1 MVPSGTHDESSKVSL
16 LTTTDQHP
24 WGRVDETGTVYVR
37 EASGERAV
45 GQYPDATP
53 EEALAYF
60 ERKYVELN
68 GQVTL
73 LEQRAKGGAPAAD
86 VAKSVANLATA
97 VASANAVGNLAAL
110 AERLSVLDGA
120 VTELTAQ
127 QGVETKAAAAAAVAE
142 RAAIVD
148 EAERLAAEDPAKTQ
162 WKQTSAA
169 LDALFAKWQAHQHDA
184 PRIPKGEANDLW
196 KRFRA
201 ARTTIEQN
209 RKAFFAELDSAHKDV
224 RTRKQNLIEQAE
236 ALSSRGADGVST
248 YRNLLEEWKKAGRS
262 GKKQDD
268 AMWAKFKAAGDVLY
282 SAKSEVDAL
291 DNQEYDANL
300 VLKLELV
307 SEAEAL
313 LPVTD
318 RTKARDT
325 LTTIQRKWDAIGK
338 VPRDQVKPLEDRLRK
353 VEAVVRKLDEDHWK
367 RNNPET
373 KARTDGL
380 TSQLNEAIAKLEA
393 ELESAKAGQ
402 DAAAIT
408 EATEALEARKA
419 WLKAIGQ

>member
-1 MVPSGTHDESSKVSL
+1 M
-16 LTTTDQHP
+16 TTTDQQP

-37 EASGERAV
+37 EATGERAV

-86 VAKSVANLATA
+86 IAKSVKHLTEA
-97 VASANAVGNLAAL
+97 VANANAVGNLAAL
-110 AERLSVLDGA
+110 ATRLGALGGA
-120 VTELTAQ
+120 VTELTEQ
-127 QGVETKAAAAAAVAE
+127 QGAEAKAAATAAVAE
-142 RAAIVD
+142 RAAIVA
-148 EAERLAAEDPAKTQ
+148 EAEALAAEDPAKTQ

-169 LDALFAKWQAHQHDA
+169 LEALFAKWQAHQHDA

-224 RTRKQNLIEQAE
+224 RNRKQHLIEQAE
-236 ALSSRGADGVST
+236 ALAPKGADGIPG
-248 YRNLLEEWKKAGRS
+248 YRNLLDEWKLAGRS

-282 SAKSEVDAL
+282 SVKSEIDAH
-291 DNQEYDANL
+291 DDEEFAGNL
-300 VLKLELV
+300 TLKVELLT
-307 SEAEAL
+307 EAEL
-313 LPVTD
+313 LLAETD
-318 RTKARDT
+318 RTKARSA
-325 LTTIQRKWDAIGK
+325 LSSIQRRWDAIGK
-338 VPRDQVKPLEDRLRK
+338 VPRDSVKSIEDRMRK
-353 VEAVVRKLDEDHWK
+353 VEAAVRKLDDDHWK

-373 KARTDGL
+373 KARAEGL
-380 TSQLNEAIAKLEA
+380 AGQLNDAIVKLEA
-393 ELESAKAGQ
+393 ELAAAQAGG

-408 EATEALEARKA
+408 EATEALETRKA

>member
-1 MVPSGTHDESSKVSL
+1 M
-16 LTTTDQHP
+16 TTTDQQP

-37 EASGERAV
+37 EADGERAV

-86 VAKSVANLATA
+86 IAKSVANLTVA
-97 VASANAVGNLAAL
+97 VANANAVGNLAAL
-110 AERLSVLDGA
+110 AERLAALGGA
-120 VTELTAQ
+120 VSELTEQ
-127 QGVETKAAAAAAVAE
+127 QSIETKAASAAAVAE
-142 RAAIVD
+142 RAEIVTD
-148 EAERLAAEDPAKTQ
+148 AERLAAEDPAKTQ

-224 RTRKQNLIEQAE
+224 RTKKQQLIEQAE
-236 ALSSRGADGVST
+236 ALAPQGADGVSA
-248 YRNLLEEWKKAGRS
+248 YRNLLDEWKKAGRS

-282 SAKSEVDAL
+282 AVKSEVEAQ
-291 DNQEYDANL
+291 DNEEFSANL
-300 VLKLELV
+300 VLKLELLT
-307 SEAEAL
+307 EAETL
-313 LPVTD
+313 LTTTD
-318 RTKARDT
+318 RTAARNT

-338 VPRDQVKPLEDRLRK
+338 VPRDQVKPIEDRLRK
-353 VEAVVRKLDEDHWK
+353 VEAVVRKLDDDHWK

-373 KARTDGL
+373 KARTEGL
-380 TSQLNEAIAKLEA
+380 AGQLNDAIAKLEA
-393 ELESAKAGQ
+393 ELATAQAGQ
-402 DAAAIT
+402 DARAIKD
-408 EATEALEARKA
+408 ATEALEARKA

>member
-1 MVPSGTHDESSKVSL
+1 M
-16 LTTTDQHP
+16 TTTDQQP
-24 WGRVDETGTVYVR
+24 WGRVDESGTVYVR
-37 EASGERAV
+37 EATGERAV

-86 VAKSVANLATA
+86 IAKSVAHLTEA
-97 VASANAVGNLAAL
+97 VATANAVGNLAAL
-110 AERLSVLDGA
+110 AARLGALGGA
-120 VTELTAQ
+120 VTELTEQ
-127 QGVETKAAAAAAVAE
+127 QGAEAKAAAAAAVAE
-142 RAAIVD
+142 RAAIVA
-148 EAERLAAEDPAKTQ
+148 EAETLAAEDPAKTQ

-169 LDALFAKWQAHQHDA
+169 LEALFAKWQAHQHDA

-224 RTRKQNLIEQAE
+224 RNRKQQLIEQAE
-236 ALSSRGADGVST
+236 ALAPKGADGIPV
-248 YRNLLEEWKKAGRS
+248 YRTLLDDWKSAGRS

-282 SAKSEVDAL
+282 SVKSEIDAQ
-291 DNQEYDANL
+291 DNEEFAGNL
-300 VLKLELV
+300 AQKLELLT
-307 SEAEAL
+307 EAEL
-313 LPVTD
+313 LLTEMD
-318 RTKARDT
+318 RTKARSA
-325 LTTIQRKWDAIGK
+325 LSSIQRRWDALGK
-338 VPRDQVKPLEDRLRK
+338 VPRDSVKVVEDRMRK
-353 VEAVVRKLDEDHWK
+353 VEAAVRKLDDDHWK

-373 KARTDGL
+373 KARAEGL
-380 TSQLNEAIAKLEA
+380 AGQLHDAIAKLEA
-393 ELESAKAGQ
+393 ELDEARAGKN
-402 DAAAIT
+402 AAAIAA
-408 EATEALEARKA
+408 ATEALETRKA

>member
-1 MVPSGTHDESSKVSL
+1 MRL
-16 LTTTDQHP
+16 LTTTDQQP

-37 EASGERAV
+37 EADGERAV

-86 VAKSVANLATA
+86 IAKSVANLTVA
-97 VASANAVGNLAAL
+97 VANANAVGNLAAL
-110 AERLSVLDGA
+110 AERLGALGGA
-120 VTELTAQ
+120 VSELTEQ
-127 QGVETKAAAAAAVAE
+127 QSIETKAASAAAVAE
-142 RAAIVD
+142 RAEIVT

-224 RTRKQNLIEQAE
+224 RTKKQNLIEQAE
-236 ALSSRGADGVST
+236 ALAPQGADGVST
-248 YRNLLEEWKKAGRS
+248 YRNLLDEWKKAGRS

-282 SAKSEVDAL
+282 AVKSEVEAQ
-291 DNQEYDANL
+291 DNEEFSANL
-300 VLKLELV
+300 MLKLELLT
-307 SEAEAL
+307 EAETL
-313 LPVTD
+313 LTTSD
-318 RTKARDT
+318 RNAGRDT
-325 LTTIQRKWDAIGK
+325 LTVIQRKWDDIGK
-338 VPRDQVKPLEDRLRK
+338 VPRDQVKPIEDRLRK
-353 VEAVVRKLDEDHWK
+353 VEAVVRKLDDDHWK

-373 KARTDGL
+373 KARTEGL
-380 TSQLNEAIAKLEA
+380 AGQLNDAIAKLEA
-393 ELESAKAGQ
+393 ELVAAQKGQ
-402 DAAAIT
+402 NARAIKD
-408 EATEALEARKA
+408 ATEALEARKA

>member
-1 MVPSGTHDESSKVSL
+1 M
-16 LTTTDQHP
+16 TTTDQQP
-24 WGRVDETGTVYVR
+24 WGRVDESGTVYVR
-37 EASGERAV
+37 EGDGERAV

-86 VAKSVANLATA
+86 IAKSVANLTAA
-97 VASANAVGNLAAL
+97 VANANAVGNLAAL
-110 AERLSVLDGA
+110 AERLGALGGA
-120 VTELTAQ
+120 VNELNEQ
-127 QGVETKAAAAAAVAE
+127 QSQEAKAAADTALAE
-142 RAAIVD
+142 RVAIVE

-169 LDALFAKWQAHQHDA
+169 LDGLFAKWQAHQHDA
-184 PRIPKGEANDLW
+184 PRIPKAEANDLW

-209 RKAFFAELDSAHKDV
+209 RKAFFAELDSAHKGV
-224 RTRKQNLIEQAE
+224 RNRKQQLIEQAE
-236 ALSSRGADGVST
+236 ALAPKGPEGVPA
-248 YRNLLEEWKKAGRS
+248 YRALLEEWKKAGRS

-282 SAKSEVDAL
+282 AAKSEVDA
-291 DNQEYDANL
+291 QENEEFAENL
-300 VLKLELV
+300 TQKLELLT
-307 SEAEAL
+307 EAEQL
-313 LPVTD
+313 LTETD
-318 RTKARDT
+318 RTKARNA
-325 LTTIQRKWDAIGK
+325 LSSIQRRWDAIGK
-338 VPRDQVKPLEDRLRK
+338 VPRDQVKVIEDRLRK
-353 VEAVVRKLDEDHWK
+353 VEAAVRKLDDDHWK

-373 KARTDGL
+373 KARAEGL
-380 TSQLNEAIAKLEA
+380 AGQLNDAIQKLEA
-393 ELESAKAGQ
+393 ELAEAKAGT
-402 DAAAIT
+402 DAAKIAQ
-408 EATEALEARKA
+408 ATEALEARKA

>member
-1 MVPSGTHDESSKVSL
+1 M
-16 LTTTDQHP
+16 
-24 WGRVDETGTVYVR
+24 R
-37 EASGERAV
+37 EANGERAV

-86 VAKSVANLATA
+86 IAKSVANLTVA
-97 VASANAVGNLAAL
+97 VANANAVGNLAAL
-110 AERLSVLDGA
+110 AERLGALGGA
-120 VTELTAQ
+120 VSELTEQ
-127 QGVETKAAAAAAVAE
+127 QSIETKAASAAAVAE
-142 RAAIVD
+142 RAEIVV

-224 RTRKQNLIEQAE
+224 RTKKQHLIEQAE
-236 ALSSRGADGVST
+236 ALAPQGADGVSA
-248 YRNLLEEWKKAGRS
+248 YRNLLDEWKQAGRS

-282 SAKSEVDAL
+282 SVKSEVEAQ
-291 DNQEYDANL
+291 DNEEFSANL
-300 VLKLELV
+300 VLKLELLT
-307 SEAEAL
+307 EAETL
-313 LPVTD
+313 LTTTD
-318 RTKARDT
+318 RNAARDT
-325 LTTIQRKWDAIGK
+325 LTVVQRKWDVIGK
-338 VPRDQVKPLEDRLRK
+338 VPRDQVKPIEDRLRK
-353 VEAVVRKLDEDHWK
+353 VEAVVRKLDDDHWK

-373 KARTDGL
+373 KARTEGFAG
-380 TSQLNEAIAKLEA
+380 QLNDAIAKLEA
-393 ELESAKAGQ
+393 ELATAQKGQ
-402 DAAAIT
+402 NARAIKD
-408 EATEALEARKA
+408 ATEALEARKA
-419 WLKAIGQ
+419 WLKAMGQ

>member
-1 MVPSGTHDESSKVSL
+1 
-16 LTTTDQHP
+16 
-24 WGRVDETGTVYVR
+24 VR
-37 EASGERAV
+37 EATGERAV

-86 VAKSVANLATA
+86 IAKSVAHLTEA
-97 VASANAVGNLAAL
+97 VATANAVGNLAAL
-110 AERLSVLDGA
+110 AARLGALGGA
-120 VTELTAQ
+120 VTELTEQ
-127 QGVETKAAAAAAVAE
+127 QGAEAKAAAAAAVAE
-142 RAAIVD
+142 RAAIVA
-148 EAERLAAEDPAKTQ
+148 EAETLAAEDPAKTQ
-162 WKQTSAA
+162 WKQTSAE
-169 LDALFAKWQAHQHDA
+169 ALFAKWQAHQHDA

-224 RTRKQNLIEQAE
+224 RNRKQQLIEQAE
-236 ALSSRGADGVST
+236 ALAPKGADGIPV
-248 YRNLLEEWKKAGRS
+248 YRTLLDDWKSAGRS

-282 SAKSEVDAL
+282 SVKSEIDAQ
-291 DNQEYDANL
+291 DNEEFAGNL
-300 VLKLELV
+300 AQKLELLT
-307 SEAEAL
+307 EAEL
-313 LPVTD
+313 LLTEMD
-318 RTKARDT
+318 RTKARSG
-325 LTTIQRKWDAIGK
+325 LSSIQRRWDALGK
-338 VPRDQVKPLEDRLRK
+338 VPRDSVKVVEDRMRK
-353 VEAVVRKLDEDHWK
+353 VEAAVRKLDDDHWK

-373 KARTDGL
+373 KARAEGL
-380 TSQLNEAIAKLEA
+380 AGQLHDAIAKLEA
-393 ELESAKAGQ
+393 ELDEAREGKN
-402 DAAAIT
+402 AAAIAA
-408 EATEALEARKA
+408 ATEALETRKA

>member
-1 MVPSGTHDESSKVSL
+1 M
-16 LTTTDQHP
+16 TTTDQQP

-37 EASGERAV
+37 EADGERAV

-86 VAKSVANLATA
+86 VAKSVANLTVA
-97 VASANAVGNLAAL
+97 VANANAVGNLAAL
-110 AERLSVLDGA
+110 AERLGALGGA
-120 VTELTAQ
+120 VSELTALQ
-127 QGVETKAAAAAAVAE
+127 SIETKAASAAAVAE
-142 RAAIVD
+142 RAEIVI
-148 EAERLAAEDPAKTQ
+148 EAEHLAAEDPAKTQ

-169 LDALFAKWQAHQHDA
+169 LDALFARWQAHQHDA

-224 RTRKQNLIEQAE
+224 RTKKQHLIEQAE
-236 ALSSRGADGVST
+236 ALAPQGADGVSA
-248 YRNLLEEWKKAGRS
+248 YRNLLDDWKQAGRS

-282 SAKSEVDAL
+282 SVKSEVEVQ
-291 DNQEYDANL
+291 DNEEFSANL
-300 VLKLELV
+300 MLKLELLT
-307 SEAEAL
+307 EAETL
-313 LPVTD
+313 LTATD
-318 RTKARDT
+318 RNVARDT
-325 LTTIQRKWDAIGK
+325 LTVIQRKWDVIGK
-338 VPRDQVKPLEDRLRK
+338 VPRDQVKPIEDRLRK
-353 VEAVVRKLDEDHWK
+353 VEAVVRMLDDDHWK

-373 KARTDGL
+373 KARTEGFAG
-380 TSQLNEAIAKLEA
+380 QLNDAIAKLEDKLA
-393 ELESAKAGQ
+393 TAQKSQNAP
-402 DAAAIT
+402 AIKD
-408 EATEALEARKA
+408 ATEALEARKA
-419 WLKAIGQ
+419 WLKAMGQ

>member
-1 MVPSGTHDESSKVSL
+1 M
-16 LTTTDQHP
+16 TTTDQQP

-37 EASGERAV
+37 EADGERAV

-53 EEALAYF
+53 KEALAYF

-86 VAKSVANLATA
+86 IAKSVANLTVA
-97 VASANAVGNLAAL
+97 VANANAVGNLAAL
-110 AERLSVLDGA
+110 AERLGALGGA
-120 VTELTAQ
+120 VSELTEQ
-127 QGVETKAAAAAAVAE
+127 QSIETKAASAAAVAE
-142 RAAIVD
+142 RAEIVT

-224 RTRKQNLIEQAE
+224 RAKKQHLIEQAE
-236 ALSSRGADGVST
+236 ALAPQGADGVGT
-248 YRNLLEEWKKAGRS
+248 YRNLLDEWKKAGRS

-282 SAKSEVDAL
+282 SVKSEVEAQ
-291 DNQEYDANL
+291 DNEEFSANL
-300 VLKLELV
+300 VLKLELLTQ
-307 SEAEAL
+307 AETL
-313 LPVTD
+313 LTTTD
-318 RTKARDT
+318 RNAARDT
-325 LTTIQRKWDAIGK
+325 LTTIQRKWDEIGK
-338 VPRDQVKPLEDRLRK
+338 VPRDQVKPIEDRLRK
-353 VEAVVRKLDEDHWK
+353 VEAVVRKLDDDHWK

-373 KARTDGL
+373 KARTEGL
-380 TSQLNEAIAKLEA
+380 AGQLNDAIAKLEA
-393 ELESAKAGQ
+393 ELATAQKGQ
-402 DAAAIT
+402 NARAIKD
-408 EATEALEARKA
+408 ATEALEARKS
-419 WLKAIGQ
+419 WLKAIGE

>member
-1 MVPSGTHDESSKVSL
+1 M
-16 LTTTDQHP
+16 
-24 WGRVDETGTVYVR
+24 R
-37 EASGERAV
+37 EATGERAV

-86 VAKSVANLATA
+86 IAKSVAHLTEA
-97 VASANAVGNLAAL
+97 VAGANAVGNLAAL
-110 AERLSVLDGA
+110 AARLGALGGA
-120 VTELTAQ
+120 VTELTEQ
-127 QGVETKAAAAAAVAE
+127 QGAEAKAAAAAAVAE
-142 RAAIVD
+142 RAAIVA
-148 EAERLAAEDPAKTQ
+148 EAEALAAEDPAKTQ
-162 WKQTSAA
+162 LKQTSAA
-169 LDALFAKWQAHQHDA
+169 LEALFAKWQAHQHDA

-224 RTRKQNLIEQAE
+224 RNRKQQLIEQAE
-236 ALSSRGADGVST
+236 ALAPKGADGIPV
-248 YRNLLEEWKKAGRS
+248 YRTLLDDWKSAGRS

-282 SAKSEVDAL
+282 SVKSEIDAQ
-291 DNQEYDANL
+291 DNEEFAGNL
-300 VLKLELV
+300 AQKLELLT
-307 SEAEAL
+307 EAEL
-313 LPVTD
+313 LLTETD
-318 RTKARDT
+318 RTSART
-325 LTTIQRKWDAIGK
+325 ALSSIQRRWDALGK
-338 VPRDQVKPLEDRLRK
+338 VPRDSVKVVEDRMRK
-353 VEAVVRKLDEDHWK
+353 VEAAVRKLDDDHWK

-373 KARTDGL
+373 KARAEGL
-380 TSQLNEAIAKLEA
+380 AGQLHDAIAKLES
-393 ELESAKAGQ
+393 ELDEAKAGK
-402 DAAAIT
+402 DAAAIAA
-408 EATEALEARKA
+408 ATEALETRKA

>member
-1 MVPSGTHDESSKVSL
+1 M
-16 LTTTDQHP
+16 TTTDQQP

-37 EASGERAV
+37 EADGERAV

-86 VAKSVANLATA
+86 IAKSVANLTVA
-97 VASANAVGNLAAL
+97 VANANAVGNLAAL
-110 AERLSVLDGA
+110 AERLGALGGA
-120 VTELTAQ
+120 VTELTEQ
-127 QGVETKAAAAAAVAE
+127 QSIETKAASAAAVAE
-142 RAAIVD
+142 RAEIVT

-224 RTRKQNLIEQAE
+224 RTKKQHLIEQAE
-236 ALSSRGADGVST
+236 ALAPQGADGVST
-248 YRNLLEEWKKAGRS
+248 YRNLLDEWKKAGRS

-282 SAKSEVDAL
+282 AVKSEVEAQ
-291 DNQEYDANL
+291 DNEEFSANL
-300 VLKLELV
+300 VLKLELLT
-307 SEAEAL
+307 EAETL
-313 LPVTD
+313 LTTSD
-318 RTKARDT
+318 RNAGRDT
-325 LTTIQRKWDAIGK
+325 LTVIQRKWDEIGK
-338 VPRDQVKPLEDRLRK
+338 VPRDQVKPIEDRLRK
-353 VEAVVRKLDEDHWK
+353 VEAVVRKLDDDHWK

-373 KARTDGL
+373 KARTEGL
-380 TSQLNEAIAKLEA
+380 AGQLNDAIAKLEA
-393 ELESAKAGQ
+393 ELVAAQKGQ
-402 DAAAIT
+402 NARAIKD
-408 EATEALEARKA
+408 ATEALEARKA

>member
-1 MVPSGTHDESSKVSL
+1 MRL
-16 LTTTDQHP
+16 LTTTDQQP

-37 EASGERAV
+37 EADGERAV

-86 VAKSVANLATA
+86 IAKSVANLTVA
-97 VASANAVGNLAAL
+97 VANANAVGNLAAL
-110 AERLSVLDGA
+110 AERLGALDGA
-120 VTELTAQ
+120 VSELTEQ
-127 QGVETKAAAAAAVAE
+127 QSIETKAASAAAVAE
-142 RAAIVD
+142 RAEIVT

-169 LDALFAKWQAHQHDA
+169 LDDLFAKWQAHQHDA

-224 RTRKQNLIEQAE
+224 RTKKQHLIEQAE
-236 ALSSRGADGVST
+236 ALAPQGADGVST
-248 YRNLLEEWKKAGRS
+248 YRNLLDEWKKAGRS

-282 SAKSEVDAL
+282 SVKSEVEAQ
-291 DNQEYDANL
+291 DNEEFSANL
-300 VLKLELV
+300 VLKLELLT
-307 SEAEAL
+307 EAETL
-313 LPVTD
+313 LTTSD
-318 RTKARDT
+318 RNAGRDT
-325 LTTIQRKWDAIGK
+325 LTVIQRKWDEIGK
-338 VPRDQVKPLEDRLRK
+338 VPRDQVKPIEDRLRK
-353 VEAVVRKLDEDHWK
+353 VEAVVRKLDDDHWK

-373 KARTDGL
+373 KARTEGL
-380 TSQLNEAIAKLEA
+380 AGQLNDAIAKLEA
-393 ELESAKAGQ
+393 ELVAAQKGQ
-402 DAAAIT
+402 NARAIKD
-408 EATEALEARKA
+408 ATEALEARKA

>member
-1 MVPSGTHDESSKVSL
+1 M
-16 LTTTDQHP
+16 TTTDQQP

-37 EASGERAV
+37 EADGERAV

-86 VAKSVANLATA
+86 IAKSVANLSKSVAT
-97 VASANAVGNLAAL
+97 ANAVGNLAVL
-110 AERLSVLDGA
+110 AERLGA
-120 VTELTAQ
+120 LGGTVTELTEQ
-127 QGVETKAAAAAAVAE
+127 QSVEAKAAGAAALAE
-142 RAAIVD
+142 RAAIVE

-184 PRIPKGEANDLW
+184 PRIPKGEANELW

-224 RTRKQNLIEQAE
+224 RNRKQQLIEKAE
-236 ALSSRGADGVST
+236 ALAPQGADGIPA
-248 YRNLLEEWKKAGRS
+248 YRNLLEDWKSAGRS

-282 SAKSEVDAL
+282 SVKSEIDAQ
-291 DNQEYDANL
+291 DNEEFAGNL
-300 VLKLELV
+300 VVKLELLT
-307 SEAEAL
+307 EAETL
-313 LPVTD
+313 LTETD
-318 RTKARDT
+318 RVKARE
-325 LTTIQRKWDAIGK
+325 LLSSVQRRWDAVGK
-338 VPRDQVKPLEDRLRK
+338 VPRDQVKPVEERMRK
-353 VEAVVRKLDEDHWK
+353 VEAAVRKLDDDHWK

-373 KARTDGL
+373 KARAEGL
-380 TSQLNEAIAKLEA
+380 AGQLHDAIAKLEA
-393 ELESAKAGQ
+393 EL
-402 DAAAIT
+402 AAAQETKDARKIKD
-408 EATEALEARKA
+408 ATEALETRKA

>member
-1 MVPSGTHDESSKVSL
+1 M
-16 LTTTDQHP
+16 
-24 WGRVDETGTVYVR
+24 R
-37 EASGERAV
+37 EATGERAV

-73 LEQRAKGGAPAAD
+73 LEQRARGGAPAAD
-86 VAKSVANLATA
+86 IAKSVAHLTEA
-97 VASANAVGNLAAL
+97 VATANAVGNLAAL
-110 AERLSVLDGA
+110 AARLGALGGA
-120 VTELTAQ
+120 VTELTEQ
-127 QGVETKAAAAAAVAE
+127 QGAEAKAAAAAAIAE
-142 RAAIVD
+142 RAAIVT
-148 EAERLAAEDPAKTQ
+148 EAEALAAEDPAKTQ

-169 LDALFAKWQAHQHDA
+169 LEALFAKWQAHQHDA

-224 RTRKQNLIEQAE
+224 RHRKQQLIEQAE
-236 ALSSRGADGVST
+236 ALAPKGADGIPV
-248 YRNLLEEWKKAGRS
+248 YRTLLDDWKSAGRS

-282 SAKSEVDAL
+282 SVKSEIDAQ
-291 DNQEYDANL
+291 DNEEFAGNL
-300 VLKLELV
+300 TQKLELLT
-307 SEAEAL
+307 EAEL
-313 LPVTD
+313 LLTETD
-318 RTKARDT
+318 RTKART
-325 LTTIQRKWDAIGK
+325 ALSSIQRRWDALGK
-338 VPRDQVKPLEDRLRK
+338 VPRDSVKVVEDRMRK
-353 VEAVVRKLDEDHWK
+353 VEAAIRKLDDDHWK

-373 KARTDGL
+373 KARAEGL
-380 TSQLNEAIAKLEA
+380 AGQLHDAIAKLEA
-393 ELESAKAGQ
+393 ELDEAKAGKN
-402 DAAAIT
+402 AAVIA
-408 EATEALEARKA
+408 EATEALETRKA

>member
-1 MVPSGTHDESSKVSL
+1 MTL
-16 LTTTDQHP
+16 LTTTDQQP

-37 EASGERAV
+37 EAEGERAV

-86 VAKSVANLATA
+86 IAKSVANLTVA
-97 VASANAVGNLAAL
+97 VANANAVGNLAAL
-110 AERLSVLDGA
+110 AERLGALGGA
-120 VTELTAQ
+120 VSELTEQ
-127 QGVETKAAAAAAVAE
+127 QSIETKAASAAAVAE
-142 RAAIVD
+142 RAEIVT

-224 RTRKQNLIEQAE
+224 RTKKQHLIEQAE
-236 ALSSRGADGVST
+236 GLAPKGADGVSA
-248 YRNLLEEWKKAGRS
+248 YRALLDEWKKAGRS

-282 SAKSEVDAL
+282 SVKSEVEAQ
-291 DNQEYDANL
+291 DNEEFSANL
-300 VLKLELV
+300 VQKLELV
-307 SEAEAL
+307 TEAETL
-313 LPVTD
+313 LSTTD
-318 RTKARDT
+318 RNAARDT
-325 LTTIQRKWDAIGK
+325 LTTIQRKWDLIGK
-338 VPRDQVKPLEDRLRK
+338 VPRDQVKPIEDRLRK
-353 VEAVVRKLDEDHWK
+353 VEAVVRKLDDDHWK

-373 KARTDGL
+373 KARTEGL
-380 TSQLNEAIAKLEA
+380 AGQLNDAIAKLEA
-393 ELESAKAGQ
+393 ELATAQKGQ
-402 DAAAIT
+402 NARAIKD
-408 EATEALEARKA
+408 ATEALEARKT

>member
-1 MVPSGTHDESSKVSL
+1 M
-16 LTTTDQHP
+16 TTTDQQP

-37 EASGERAV
+37 EATGERAV

-86 VAKSVANLATA
+86 IAKSVKHLTEA
-97 VASANAVGNLAAL
+97 VANANAVGNLAAL
-110 AERLSVLDGA
+110 AARLGALGGA
-120 VTELTAQ
+120 VTELTEQ
-127 QGVETKAAAAAAVAE
+127 QGAEAKAAATAAVAE
-142 RAAIVD
+142 RAAIVA
-148 EAERLAAEDPAKTQ
+148 EAEALAAEDPAKTQ

-169 LDALFAKWQAHQHDA
+169 LEALFAKWQAHQHDA

-224 RTRKQNLIEQAE
+224 RNRKQRLIEQAE
-236 ALSSRGADGVST
+236 ALAPKGADGIPA
-248 YRNLLEEWKKAGRS
+248 YRNLLDEWKLAGRS

-282 SAKSEVDAL
+282 SVKSEIDAH
-291 DNQEYDANL
+291 DDEEFAGNL
-300 VLKLELV
+300 TLKLELLT
-307 SEAEAL
+307 EAEL
-313 LPVTD
+313 LLTETD
-318 RTKARDT
+318 RAKART
-325 LTTIQRKWDAIGK
+325 ALSSIQRRWDDIGK
-338 VPRDQVKPLEDRLRK
+338 VPRDSVKSVEDRMRK
-353 VEAVVRKLDEDHWK
+353 VEAAVRKLDDDHWK

-373 KARTDGL
+373 KARAEGL
-380 TSQLNEAIAKLEA
+380 AGQLHDAIAKLES
-393 ELESAKAGQ
+393 ELAAAQAGG

-408 EATEALEARKA
+408 AATEALETRKA

>member
-1 MVPSGTHDESSKVSL
+1 
-16 LTTTDQHP
+16 
-24 WGRVDETGTVYVR
+24 VR
-37 EASGERAV
+37 EANGERAV

-86 VAKSVANLATA
+86 IAKAVANLTVTLAN
-97 VASANAVGNLAAL
+97 ANAVGNLAAL
-110 AERLSVLDGA
+110 AERLGALGGA
-120 VTELTAQ
+120 VSDLTEQ
-127 QGVETKAAAAAAVAE
+127 QSIETKAASAAAVAE
-142 RAAIVD
+142 RAEIVT

-169 LDALFAKWQAHQHDA
+169 LDVLFAKWQAHQHDA

-224 RTRKQNLIEQAE
+224 RSKKQQLIEQAE
-236 ALSSRGADGVST
+236 ALAVQGADGVSA
-248 YRNLLEEWKKAGRS
+248 YRNLLDEWKRAGRS

-282 SAKSEVDAL
+282 SVKSEVEAQ
-291 DNQEYDANL
+291 DNEEFSANL
-300 VLKLELV
+300 VQKLELLT
-307 SEAEAL
+307 EAETL
-313 LPVTD
+313 LTTTD
-318 RTKARDT
+318 RNAARDT
-325 LTTIQRKWDAIGK
+325 LTTIQRKWDDIGK
-338 VPRDQVKPLEDRLRK
+338 VPRDQVKPIEDRLRK
-353 VEAVVRKLDEDHWK
+353 VEAVVRKLDDDHWK

-373 KARTDGL
+373 KARTEGL
-380 TSQLNEAIAKLEA
+380 AGQLNEAIAKLEA
-393 ELESAKAGQ
+393 ELATAQKGHNA
-402 DAAAIT
+402 DAIKD
-408 EATEALEARKA
+408 ATEALEARKA

>member
-1 MVPSGTHDESSKVSL
+1 M
-16 LTTTDQHP
+16 TTTDQQP

-37 EASGERAV
+37 EADGERAV

-86 VAKSVANLATA
+86 IAKSVANLTVA
-97 VASANAVGNLAAL
+97 VANANAVGNLAAL
-110 AERLSVLDGA
+110 AERLGALDGA
-120 VTELTAQ
+120 VSELTEQ
-127 QGVETKAAAAAAVAE
+127 QSIETKAASAAAVAE
-142 RAAIVD
+142 RAEIVT

-169 LDALFAKWQAHQHDA
+169 LDDLFAKWQAHQHDA

-224 RTRKQNLIEQAE
+224 RTKKQHLIEQAE
-236 ALSSRGADGVST
+236 ALAPQGADGVST
-248 YRNLLEEWKKAGRS
+248 YRNLLDEWKKAGRS

-282 SAKSEVDAL
+282 SVKSEVEAQ
-291 DNQEYDANL
+291 DNEEFSANL
-300 VLKLELV
+300 VLKLELLT
-307 SEAEAL
+307 EAETL
-313 LPVTD
+313 LTTSD
-318 RTKARDT
+318 RNAGRDT
-325 LTTIQRKWDAIGK
+325 LTVIQRKWDEIGK
-338 VPRDQVKPLEDRLRK
+338 VPRDQVKPIEDRLRK
-353 VEAVVRKLDEDHWK
+353 VEAVVRKLDDDHWK

-373 KARTDGL
+373 KARTEGL
-380 TSQLNEAIAKLEA
+380 AGQLNDAIAKLEA
-393 ELESAKAGQ
+393 ELVAAQKGQ
-402 DAAAIT
+402 NARAIKD
-408 EATEALEARKA
+408 ATEALEARKA

>member
-1 MVPSGTHDESSKVSL
+1 M
-16 LTTTDQHP
+16 TTTDQQP

-37 EASGERAV
+37 EAEGERAV

-86 VAKSVANLATA
+86 IAKSVTNLTAA
-97 VASANAVGNLAAL
+97 VATANAVGNLAAL
-110 AERLSVLDGA
+110 STRLGALGGA
-120 VTELTAQ
+120 VTQLTEQ
-127 QGVETKAAAAAAVAE
+127 QNIETKAASAAAVTE
-142 RAAIVD
+142 RTEIVT
-148 EAERLAAEDPAKTQ
+148 EAERLASEDPAKTQ

-169 LDALFAKWQAHQHDA
+169 LDALFSKWQAHQHDA
-184 PRIPKGEANDLW
+184 PRIPKGEANELW

-201 ARTTIEQN
+201 ARTTIEHN

-224 RTRKQNLIEQAE
+224 RTKKQHLIEQAE
-236 ALSSRGADGVST
+236 ALAPQGADGIYA
-248 YRNLLEEWKKAGRS
+248 YRNLLDEWKKAGRS

-282 SAKSEVDAL
+282 AVKSEVDAQ
-291 DNQEYDANL
+291 DNEEFSANL
-300 VLKLELV
+300 VVKLELLT
-307 SEAEAL
+307 EAETL
-313 LPVTD
+313 LTTTD
-318 RTKARDT
+318 RVAARDA
-325 LTTIQRKWDAIGK
+325 LTAIQRKWDAVGK
-338 VPRDQVKPLEDRLRK
+338 VPRDQVKPVEDRLRK
-353 VEAVVRKLDEDHWK
+353 VEAVVRKLDDDHWK

-373 KARTDGL
+373 KARTEGL
-380 TSQLNEAIAKLEA
+380 AGQLNDAIAKLEA
-393 ELESAKAGQ
+393 ELTSAQQGQ
-402 DAAAIT
+402 DARAIKD
-408 EATEALEARKA
+408 ATEALDARRA

>member
-1 MVPSGTHDESSKVSL
+1 MRL
-16 LTTTDQHP
+16 LTTTDQQP

-37 EASGERAV
+37 EADGERAV

-86 VAKSVANLATA
+86 IAKSVANLKVA
-97 VASANAVGNLAAL
+97 VANANAVGNLAAL
-110 AERLSVLDGA
+110 AERLGALGGA
-120 VTELTAQ
+120 VSELTEQ
-127 QGVETKAAAAAAVAE
+127 QSIETKAASAAAVAE
-142 RAAIVD
+142 RAEIVT

-224 RTRKQNLIEQAE
+224 RTKKQHLIEQAE
-236 ALSSRGADGVST
+236 ALAPQGADGVSS
-248 YRNLLEEWKKAGRS
+248 YRNLLDEWKKAGRS

-282 SAKSEVDAL
+282 SVKSEVEAQ
-291 DNQEYDANL
+291 DNEEFSANL
-300 VLKLELV
+300 VVKLELLTQ
-307 SEAEAL
+307 AETL
-313 LPVTD
+313 LTTTD
-318 RTKARDT
+318 RNAARDT
-325 LTTIQRKWDAIGK
+325 LTLIQRKWDDIGK
-338 VPRDQVKPLEDRLRK
+338 VPRDQVKPIEDRLRK
-353 VEAVVRKLDEDHWK
+353 VEAVVRKLDDDHWK

-373 KARTDGL
+373 KARTEGL
-380 TSQLNEAIAKLEA
+380 AGQLNDAIAKLEA
-393 ELESAKAGQ
+393 ELATAQEGQ
-402 DAAAIT
+402 NARAIKD
-408 EATEALEARKA
+408 ATEALEARKA

>member
-1 MVPSGTHDESSKVSL
+1 M
-16 LTTTDQHP
+16 
-24 WGRVDETGTVYVR
+24 R
-37 EASGERAV
+37 EATGERAV

-86 VAKSVANLATA
+86 IAKSVKHLTEA
-97 VASANAVGNLAAL
+97 VANANAVGNLAAL
-110 AERLSVLDGA
+110 ATRLGALGGA
-120 VTELTAQ
+120 VTELTEQ
-127 QGVETKAAAAAAVAE
+127 QGAEAKAAATAAVAE
-142 RAAIVD
+142 RAAIVA
-148 EAERLAAEDPAKTQ
+148 EAEALAAEDPAKTQ

-169 LDALFAKWQAHQHDA
+169 LEALFAKWQAHQHDA

-224 RTRKQNLIEQAE
+224 RNRKQHLIEQAE
-236 ALSSRGADGVST
+236 ALAPKGADGIPG
-248 YRNLLEEWKKAGRS
+248 YRNLLDEWKLAGRS

-282 SAKSEVDAL
+282 SVKSEIDAH
-291 DNQEYDANL
+291 DDEEFAGNL
-300 VLKLELV
+300 TLKVELLT
-307 SEAEAL
+307 EAEL
-313 LPVTD
+313 LLAETD
-318 RTKARDT
+318 RTKARSA
-325 LTTIQRKWDAIGK
+325 LSSIQRRWDAIGK
-338 VPRDQVKPLEDRLRK
+338 VPRDSVKSIEDRMRK
-353 VEAVVRKLDEDHWK
+353 VEAAVRKLDDDHWK

-373 KARTDGL
+373 KARAEGL
-380 TSQLNEAIAKLEA
+380 AGQLHDAIVKLEA
-393 ELESAKAGQ
+393 ELAAAQAGG

-408 EATEALEARKA
+408 EATEALETRKA

>member
-1 MVPSGTHDESSKVSL
+1 M
-16 LTTTDQHP
+16 
-24 WGRVDETGTVYVR
+24 R
-37 EASGERAV
+37 EADGERAV

-86 VAKSVANLATA
+86 IAKSVANLKVA
-97 VASANAVGNLAAL
+97 VANANAVGNLAAL
-110 AERLSVLDGA
+110 AERLGALGGA
-120 VTELTAQ
+120 VSELTEQ
-127 QGVETKAAAAAAVAE
+127 QSIETKAASAAAVAE
-142 RAAIVD
+142 RAEIVT

-224 RTRKQNLIEQAE
+224 RTKKQHLIEQAE
-236 ALSSRGADGVST
+236 ALAPQGADGVSS
-248 YRNLLEEWKKAGRS
+248 YRNLLDEWKKAGRS

-282 SAKSEVDAL
+282 SVKSEVEAQ
-291 DNQEYDANL
+291 DNEEFSANL
-300 VLKLELV
+300 VVKLELLTQ
-307 SEAEAL
+307 AETL
-313 LPVTD
+313 LTTTD
-318 RTKARDT
+318 RNAARDT
-325 LTTIQRKWDAIGK
+325 LTLIQRKWDDIGK
-338 VPRDQVKPLEDRLRK
+338 VPRDQVKPIEDRLRK
-353 VEAVVRKLDEDHWK
+353 VEAVVRKLDDDHWK

-373 KARTDGL
+373 KARTEGL
-380 TSQLNEAIAKLEA
+380 AGQLNDAIAKLEA
-393 ELESAKAGQ
+393 ELATAQEGQ
-402 DAAAIT
+402 NARAIKD
-408 EATEALEARKA
+408 ATEALEARKA

>member
-1 MVPSGTHDESSKVSL
+1 M
-16 LTTTDQHP
+16 TTTDQQP
-24 WGRVDETGTVYVR
+24 WGRVDESGTVYVR
-37 EASGERAV
+37 EATGERAV

-86 VAKSVANLATA
+86 IAKSVAHLTEA
-97 VASANAVGNLAAL
+97 VATANAVGNLAAL
-110 AERLSVLDGA
+110 ATRLGALGGA
-120 VTELTAQ
+120 VSELTEQ
-127 QGVETKAAAAAAVAE
+127 QGAEAKAAAAAAVAE
-142 RAAIVD
+142 RAAIVA
-148 EAERLAAEDPAKTQ
+148 EAEALAAEDPAKTQ

-169 LDALFAKWQAHQHDA
+169 LESLFAKWQAHQHDA

-209 RKAFFAELDSAHKDV
+209 RKAFFADLDSAHKDV
-224 RTRKQNLIEQAE
+224 RNRKQQLIEQAE
-236 ALSSRGADGVST
+236 ALAAKGADGIPV
-248 YRNLLEEWKKAGRS
+248 YRTLLDDWKSAGRS

-282 SAKSEVDAL
+282 SVKNEIDAQ
-291 DNQEYDANL
+291 DNEEFAGNL
-300 VLKLELV
+300 AQKLELLT
-307 SEAEAL
+307 EAEL
-313 LPVTD
+313 LLTETD
-318 RTKARDT
+318 RTKARAA
-325 LTTIQRKWDAIGK
+325 LGSIQRRWDALGK
-338 VPRDQVKPLEDRLRK
+338 VPRDSVKGVEDRMRK
-353 VEAVVRKLDEDHWK
+353 VEAAVRKLDDDHWK

-373 KARTDGL
+373 KARAEGL
-380 TSQLNEAIAKLEA
+380 AGQLHDAIAKLEA
-393 ELESAKAGQ
+393 ELDEAKAGK
-402 DAAAIT
+402 DAAAIAA
-408 EATEALEARKA
+408 ATEALETRKA

>member
-1 MVPSGTHDESSKVSL
+1 M
-16 LTTTDQHP
+16 
-24 WGRVDETGTVYVR
+24 R
-37 EASGERAV
+37 EATGERVV

-86 VAKSVANLATA
+86 IAKSVANLAAT
-97 VASANAVGNLAAL
+97 VANANAVGNLAAL
-110 AERLSVLDGA
+110 AERLGALGGA
-120 VTELTAQ
+120 VSELTEQ
-127 QGVETKAAAAAAVAE
+127 QNAEAKAASVAAVLE
-142 RAAIVD
+142 RAAIVE

-169 LDALFAKWQAHQHDA
+169 LEALFAKWQAHQHDA

-209 RKAFFAELDSAHKDV
+209 RKAFFAELDTAHKDV
-224 RTRKQNLIEQAE
+224 RNRKQQLIEQAE
-236 ALSSRGADGVST
+236 ALAPKGADGVT
-248 YRNLLEEWKKAGRS
+248 EYRALLEEWKLAGRS

-268 AMWAKFKAAGDVLY
+268 AMWAKFKTAGDVVY
-282 SAKSEVDAL
+282 SAKSEIDAH
-291 DNQEYDANL
+291 DNEEFAENL
-300 VLKLELV
+300 TAKLELLA
-307 SEAEAL
+307 EAEPL
-313 LPVTD
+313 LAGTD
-318 RTKARDT
+318 RARARET
-325 LTTIQRKWDAIGK
+325 LSSIQRRWDAIGK
-338 VPRDQVKPLEDRLRK
+338 VPRDQVKALDERLRK
-353 VEAVVRKLDEDHWK
+353 VEAAVRKLDDDHWK

-373 KARTDGL
+373 KARAEGL
-380 TSQLNEAIAKLEA
+380 AGQLHDAIAKLEA
-393 ELESAKAGQ
+393 ELAEAQASK
-402 DAAAIT
+402 DAAAIA
-408 EATEALEARKA
+408 EATEALAARKA

>member
-1 MVPSGTHDESSKVSL
+1 
-16 LTTTDQHP
+16 LTTTDQQP

-37 EASGERAV
+37 EAEGERAV

-86 VAKSVANLATA
+86 IAKSVANLTVA
-97 VASANAVGNLAAL
+97 VATGNAVGNLSAL
-110 AERLSVLDGA
+110 AERLSALGGA
-120 VTELTAQ
+120 VSELTEQ
-127 QGVETKAAAAAAVAE
+127 QNIEAKAASAAAVAE
-142 RAAIVD
+142 RAEIVT

-224 RTRKQNLIEQAE
+224 RTKKQNLIEQAE
-236 ALSSRGADGVST
+236 ALAPQGADGVFA
-248 YRNLLEEWKKAGRS
+248 YRNLLDEWKKAGRS

-282 SAKSEVDAL
+282 SVKSEIEAQ
-291 DNQEYDANL
+291 DNEEFSANL
-300 VLKLELV
+300 VLKLELLT
-307 SEAEAL
+307 EAETL
-313 LPVTD
+313 LTATNRVT
-318 RTKARDT
+318 ARDT
-325 LTTIQRKWDAIGK
+325 LTAIQRKWDELGK
-338 VPRDQVKPLEDRLRK
+338 VPRDQVKPIEDRLRK
-353 VEAVVRKLDEDHWK
+353 VEAVVRKLDDDNWK

-373 KARTDGL
+373 KARTEGL
-380 TSQLNEAIAKLEA
+380 AGQLNDAILKLEA
-393 ELESAKAGQ
+393 ELATAQRGDDQRAIK
-402 DAAAIT
+402 DAS
-408 EATEALEARKA
+408 EALEARKA

>member
-1 MVPSGTHDESSKVSL
+1 M
-16 LTTTDQHP
+16 TTTDQQP

-37 EASGERAV
+37 EATGERAV

-86 VAKSVANLATA
+86 IAKSVKHLTEA
-97 VASANAVGNLAAL
+97 VANANAVGNLAAL
-110 AERLSVLDGA
+110 ATRLGALGGA
-120 VTELTAQ
+120 VTELTEQ
-127 QGVETKAAAAAAVAE
+127 QGAEAKAAATAAVAE
-142 RAAIVD
+142 RAAIVA
-148 EAERLAAEDPAKTQ
+148 EAEALAAEDPAKTQ

-169 LDALFAKWQAHQHDA
+169 LEALFAKWQAHQHDA

-224 RTRKQNLIEQAE
+224 RNRKQHLIEQAE
-236 ALSSRGADGVST
+236 ALAPKGADGIPG
-248 YRNLLEEWKKAGRS
+248 YRNLLDEWKLAGRS

-268 AMWAKFKAAGDVLY
+268 AMWARFKAAGDVLY
-282 SAKSEVDAL
+282 SVKSEIDAH
-291 DNQEYDANL
+291 DDEEFAGNL
-300 VLKLELV
+300 TLKVELLT
-307 SEAEAL
+307 EAEL
-313 LPVTD
+313 LLAETD
-318 RTKARDT
+318 RAKARSA
-325 LTTIQRKWDAIGK
+325 LSSIQRRWDAIGK
-338 VPRDQVKPLEDRLRK
+338 VPRDSVKSIEDRMRK
-353 VEAVVRKLDEDHWK
+353 VEAAVRKLDDDHWK

-373 KARTDGL
+373 KARAEGL
-380 TSQLNEAIAKLEA
+380 AGQLNDAIVKLEA
-393 ELESAKAGQ
+393 ELAAAQAGG

-408 EATEALEARKA
+408 EATEALETRKA

>member
-1 MVPSGTHDESSKVSL
+1 M
-16 LTTTDQHP
+16 TTTDQQP

-37 EASGERAV
+37 EATGERAV

-86 VAKSVANLATA
+86 IAKSVKHLTETVAN
-97 VASANAVGNLAAL
+97 ANAVGNLAAL
-110 AERLSVLDGA
+110 AARLGALGGA
-120 VTELTAQ
+120 VTELTEQ
-127 QGVETKAAAAAAVAE
+127 QGAEAKAAATAAIAE
-142 RAAIVD
+142 RAAIVA
-148 EAERLAAEDPAKTQ
+148 EAEALAAEDPAKTQ

-169 LDALFAKWQAHQHDA
+169 LEALFAKWQAHQHDA

-224 RTRKQNLIEQAE
+224 RNRKQHLIEQAE
-236 ALSSRGADGVST
+236 ALAPKGADGIPA
-248 YRNLLEEWKKAGRS
+248 YRNLLDEWKLAGRS

-282 SAKSEVDAL
+282 SVKSEIDAH
-291 DNQEYDANL
+291 DDEEFAGNL
-300 VLKLELV
+300 TLKLELLT
-307 SEAEAL
+307 EAEL
-313 LPVTD
+313 LLTETD
-318 RTKARDT
+318 RAKART
-325 LTTIQRKWDAIGK
+325 ALSSIQRRWDAIGK
-338 VPRDQVKPLEDRLRK
+338 VPRDSVKSVEDRMRK
-353 VEAVVRKLDEDHWK
+353 VEAAVRKLDDDHWK

-373 KARTDGL
+373 KARAEGL
-380 TSQLNEAIAKLEA
+380 AGQLHDAIAKLEA
-393 ELESAKAGQ
+393 ELVAAQAGG
-402 DAAAIT
+402 DATAIA
-408 EATEALEARKA
+408 EATEALETRKA